1 MSNNAYLNKFMK
13 NYSDSMKEVLSQAL
27 FVTAQEVR
35 SRAIKSI
42 QNISPG
48 NVVERYG
55 QGGKKYSHVA
65 AKKGEAPNND
75 TGTLVKSIAA
85 EKVND
90 KKYIVI
96 AGSNLD
102 YVKFLEFGGW
112 PFLFPAVESVRQD
125 EILAKTLKKLAG
137 NIK

>member
-1 MSNNAYLNKFMK
+1 MK

-35 SRAIKSI
+35 GRAINSI

-48 NVVERYG
+48 NVVVRHS

-90 KKYIVI
+90 KKFIV
-96 AGSNLD
+96 GTNLE
-102 YVKFLEFGGW
+102 YAKFLEFGGW